1 MIDEASARNLLAKKE
16 VPTGSIYK
24 IRVFVYK
31 VFT

>member
-24 IRVFVYK
+24 IKVIVYK
-31 VFT
+31 DFT